1 MDGICTLANDS
12 VYDQLVAL
20 INSIEANAG
29 RQMPICIYP
38 YDDRLDRVRQLVE
51 ERPQVQLYCD
61 RTSLAHWDSFVE
73 QVWATHPTA
82 RQQWQAIGSRGIHR
96 QGTHRRFCAFDGPFD
111 RFLYMDA
118 DTLLIG
124 PVAPIF
130 QALDTCDWV
139 IYDYQHKDLT
149 HVFTV
154 AAPQFEQLFSTE
166 QMRQQAFCSG
176 FYAARRGTFKPDQLG
191 PILAHLQQGE
201 AEVLYPMAPDQTIL
215 NYLVM
220 RSGLKSCNLAL
231 TLPPG
236 KATGNSVTSTHFTTE
251 AGQVYDRGMPLTYLH
266 YIGVSSQLFR
276 QLCAGENVDFP
287 YREVF
292 LHYRYRHDPS
302 SRPRLV
308 GRLKPYQSA
317 PGWRRYLSALT
328 RQLTLGKSSGTQR

>member
-29 RQMPICIYP
+29 RDLPICIYP
-38 YDDRLDRVRQLVE
+38 YDDRLDRVRQLVS

-61 RTSLAHWDSFVE
+61 RTSLDRWDSFVE
-73 QVWATHPTA
+73 EIWATHPTA
-82 RQQWQAIGSRGIHR
+82 QQQWQAIGSHGIHR

-118 DTLLIG
+118 DTVLLSS
-124 PVAPIF
+124 VEPIS
-130 QALDTCDWV
+130 QALETCDWV
-139 IYDYQHKDLT
+139 TYDYQHKDLT

-154 AAPQFEQLFSTE
+154 AAPQLSQIFSAEQL
-166 QMRQQAFCSG
+166 RRQAFCSG
-176 FYAARRGTFKPDQLG
+176 FYAAKRGTFSPDQLG
-191 PILAHLQQGE
+191 PILGYLQQGE
-201 AEVLYPMAPDQTIL
+201 AAVLYPMAPDQTIL

-220 RSGLKSCNLAL
+220 RTGLASCNLAL
-231 TLPPG
+231 SLSVDQ
-236 KATGNSVTSTHFTTE
+236 ATGNSITSTHFTVE
-251 AGQVYDRGMPLTYLH
+251 AGQVYDRGHPLTYLH
-266 YIGVSSQLFR
+266 YIGVSSRLFR

-292 LHYRYRHDPS
+292 LHYRYLHDPT
-302 SRPRLV
+302 SRPRLM
-308 GRLKPYQSA
+308 GRLKPYQSV